1 VIPDASIPH
10 HNWAYRRIAL
20 PVLALLRRGATPE
33 KLAWSLAAGLLIG
46 INPLLGSTTILC
58 LLLAFVFRLNI
69 AASQLANHV
78 IYPLQILLVIPFI
91 RLGSIIFHT
100 SAMPLSAKELLNAA
114 RNHPLQLIR
123 ELWLWE
129 SHAFI
134 LWILLAAIAVPTIAL
149 VLTPILHRLLNR
161 VRTHQYPLI
170 PEA

>member
-33 KLAWSLAAGLLIG
+33 KLAWSLATGLLIG

-58 LLLAFVFRLNI
+58 LLLAFLFRLNVV
-69 AASQLANHV
+69 ASQLANHV
-78 IYPLQILLVIPFI
+78 IYPLQILLLIPFI
-91 RLGSIIFHT
+91 RLGSVIFHT
-100 SAMPLSAKELLNAA
+100 APMPLSAKEFLNAA
-114 RNHPLQLIR
+114 RSHPLQLIR

-134 LWILLAAIAVPTIAL
+134 LWTIFAAVAIPTIAL

-161 VRTHQYPLI
+161 VRAHQYPLI